1 MGTISLKNISKS
13 FGSTQVLKDLN
24 VDIKDGEFLTLVG
37 PSGCG
42 KSTLLRII
50 AGLEQQT
57 SGDVLI
63 DNKKVN
69 KIRASERDLAMVFQ
83 SYALYPH
90 LTVRRNLE
98 TPLRLRD
105 YNAFE
110 RLPLIGNFSP
120 NKKNKTESIN
130 QLVNKTSETL
140 QISELLDRKPGQLS
154 GGQRQRVA
162 LGRAMVR
169 EPVAFLMDEPLSNLD
184 AALRVHMRSELSE
197 LHNSLKTTFV
207 YVTHDQAEALTMSS
221 RMAVMLDGNLLQ
233 LDTPQEVYDNP
244 SSLSVAQFVGSPKIN
259 IFNGS
264 SDSSGTVN
272 FLNVNLKRKSSE
284 SNSDLHIGIRPEHL
298 EITNNKDENTFSGTV
313 AYRENLGSD
322 IYFHVNI
329 EDNSKKII
337 VRGLPQFTHQIT
349 NGSSVNIKRD
359 SNKALLFNQT
369 GMRIHFNNAM
379 G

>member
-13 FGSTQVLKDLN
+13 FGSTQVLNNLN
-24 VDIKDGEFLTLVG
+24 VDINDGEFLTLVG

-63 DNKKVN
+63 DNKNVN
-69 KIRASERDLAMVFQ
+69 RIRASERDLAMVFQ

-120 NKKNKTESIN
+120 SKKEKTESIN
-130 QLVNKTSETL
+130 KLVNKTSETL
-140 QISELLDRKPGQLS
+140 KIAELLDRKPGQLS

-221 RMAVMLDGNLLQ
+221 RMAVMIDGNLLQ

-259 IFNGS
+259 IFKGS
-264 SDSSGTVN
+264 ADSSGTVS

-284 SNSDLHIGIRPEHL
+284 SNADLNIGIRPEHL
-298 EITNNKDENTFSGTV
+298 EITNKGNEETFSGTV
-313 AYRENLGSD
+313 VYRENLGSD
-322 IYFHVNI
+322 IFFHVNI
-329 EDNSKKII
+329 QDGGDKII
-337 VRGLPQFTHQIT
+337 VRGIPQFTHQIS
-349 NGSSVNIKRD
+349 NGSSVSIKRVSD
-359 SNKALLFNQT
+359 KALLFNQA
-369 GMRIHFNNAM
+369 GMRVQFTNA
-379 G
+379 

>member
-13 FGSTQVLKDLN
+13 FGSTQVLNNLN
-24 VDIKDGEFLTLVG
+24 VDINDGEFLTLVG

-63 DNKKVN
+63 DNKNVN
-69 KIRASERDLAMVFQ
+69 RVRASERDLAMVFQ

-120 NKKNKTESIN
+120 SKKEKTESIN

-140 QISELLDRKPGQLS
+140 KISELLDRKPGQLS

-184 AALRVHMRSELSE
+184 AALIVHMRSELSE

-221 RMAVMLDGNLLQ
+221 RMAVMIDGNLLQ

-259 IFNGS
+259 IFKGT
-264 SDSSGTVN
+264 SDSSGTVS

-284 SNSDLHIGIRPEHL
+284 SNIDLHIGIRPEHL
-298 EITNNKDENTFSGTV
+298 EITNESNENTFSGTV

-322 IYFHVNI
+322 IFFHVNI
-329 EDNSKKII
+329 EDGSNKII
-337 VRGLPQFTHQIT
+337 VRGLPQFTHQIS
-349 NGSSVNIKRD
+349 NGSNVNIKRVSD
-359 SNKALLFNQT
+359 KALLFNQA
-369 GMRIHFNNAM
+369 GMRVQFTNA
-379 G
+379 

>member
-13 FGSTQVLKDLN
+13 FGSTQVLKNLN

-63 DNKKVN
+63 DDKVVN

-105 YNAFE
+105 YNSFE

-140 QISELLDRKPGQLS
+140 KISELLDRKPGQLS

-221 RMAVMLDGNLLQ
+221 RMAVMIDGNLLQ

-244 SSLSVAQFVGSPKIN
+244 ASLSVAQFVGSPKIN

-264 SDSSGTVN
+264 SDSSGTVSI
-272 FLNVNLKRKSSE
+272 LNLNLKRKSSE
-284 SNSDLHIGIRPEHL
+284 TNLELSIGIRPEHL
-298 EITNNKDENTFSGTV
+298 EITNQSDENTFSATV

-322 IYFHVNI
+322 IFFHVNT
-329 EDNSKKII
+329 EDGMNRII
-337 VRGLPQFTHQIT
+337 VRGIPQFTNEIS
-349 NGSSVNIKRD
+349 NGSKVNIKRA
-359 SNKALLFNQT
+359 SYKALLFNKEGKRVQ
-369 GMRIHFNNAM
+369 FNNA
-379 G
+379 